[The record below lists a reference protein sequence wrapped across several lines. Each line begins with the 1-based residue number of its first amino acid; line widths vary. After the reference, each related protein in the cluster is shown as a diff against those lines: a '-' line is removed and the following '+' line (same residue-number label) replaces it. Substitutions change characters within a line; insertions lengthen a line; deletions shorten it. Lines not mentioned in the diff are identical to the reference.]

1 MEDSV
6 TMSKYSKL
14 LFIIAFTAL
23 ISACSYDSSKV
34 IVAEYDDSKISLS
47 EFEQA
52 YLKNTGNL
60 EAAKKDSISALK
72 NFLDLYVNYKM
83 KLKDADVRGYK
94 TDPALQKEITDYK
107 VAIGQTLY
115 LEKELFDPWMKN
127 LYERRKKEY
136 RVSHIFLV
144 PDSSRNEEQTVAFA
158 KELIQR
164 IKNGDDF
171 GKLAAE
177 YSKDNYTKGRGGDVY
192 YVVSGNIVSP
202 SLDDAVYSIKSAGE
216 VYPEPVK
223 SSFGYHIIK
232 VTDIVKRKPFIKA
245 LHILAAFKDS
255 TGTTDTAKALA
266 KIKDVEAR
274 IKAGEDFKEL
284 AKKYS
289 DDPGSGKRGGD
300 LGKFERGKMV
310 MEFDDAAFKLNKD
323 EISSIIK
330 TQFGYHIIKVYEIGE
345 LPTFEEDKE
354 NLKDLFQRTRYKNE
368 YDILV
373 DTLKVKYGFKLN
385 ETTLQNIIDVKDT
398 TKLTVDFKGM
408 ELSKKFGKDELFVM
422 KSDLYSVDSLLA
434 YMTRQK
440 NMLLKPIS
448 KGLITDALYFYT
460 TSLAL
465 RYKSL
470 EFDKE
475 NKDFAALMDDYE
487 SGVYLF
493 KLLEDEVWNKIE
505 IDSVS
510 LFNYWN
516 STKEKYNYGDR
527 VKYNFLYS
535 KNDSTIYNFYS
546 MLKSGAEFD
555 TLMTKNI
562 DKRELGNRINEKDFV
577 DAQSDELSIAANRL
591 ETDGDYSAPLKYKDG
606 WAIVRLVAKDGAR
619 EKTFEEA
626 KAEASS
632 LYQESESKR
641 LENDFINSLKVKYKP
656 VLNYEELER
665 AFK

>member
-14 LFIIAFTAL
+14 FLIIALIAL

-34 IVAEYDDSKISLS
+34 IVAEYDDSTISLS

-52 YLKNTGNL
+52 YLKNTGNR
-60 EAAKKDSISALK
+60 EAAKKDTITALK
-72 NFLDLYVNYKM
+72 NFLNLYVNYKM
-83 KLKDADVRGYK
+83 KLKDAEARGYK
-94 TDPALQKEITDYK
+94 NDPVLQKEITDYK
-107 VAIGQTLY
+107 VAIGQTIY

-144 PDSSRNEEQTVAFA
+144 PDSSRNEEQTVALA

-164 IKNGDDF
+164 IKNGEDF

-202 SLDDAVYSIKSAGE
+202 SLDDAVYAIKKAGE

-232 VTDIVKRKPFIKA
+232 VTDIVKRKPFLKA

-274 IKAGEDFKEL
+274 LKAGEDFKEL

-289 DDPGSGKRGGD
+289 DDPGSGKKGGD

-323 EISSIIK
+323 EVSPIIK

-368 YDILV
+368 YDVLV

-385 ETTLQNIIDVKDT
+385 EATLKNIIDFNDT
-398 TKLTVDFKGM
+398 TKLTVDFREM
-408 ELSKKFGKDELFVM
+408 EISKKFGNDELFVM
-422 KSDLYSVDSLLA
+422 NRDIYSVDSLLA

-448 KGLITDALYFYT
+448 KGLITDALYFYS

-487 SGVYLF
+487 NGVYLF

-505 IDSVS
+505 IDSLS
-510 LFNYWN
+510 LLNYWN
-516 STKEKYNYGDR
+516 STKEKYTFGDR
-527 VKYNFLYS
+527 VKYNILYS
-535 KNDSTIYNFYS
+535 KNDSTVYNFYS
-546 MLKSGAEFD
+546 MLKSGSNFD
-555 TLMTKNI
+555 TLMAKNS

-577 DAQSDELSIAANRL
+577 DAQSDELAIAANKL
-591 ETDGDYSAPLKYKDG
+591 ANEGDYSSPLKYKEG
-606 WAIVRLVAKDGAR
+606 WAIVRLLTKDSAR

-641 LENDFINSLKVKYKP
+641 LENEFINSLKEKYKP
-656 VLNYEELER
+656 VLNYEKLES

>member
-1 MEDSV
+1 
-6 TMSKYSKL
+6 MSKYSKL

-255 TGTTDTAKALA
+255 TGTTDSVKALA

>member
-14 LFIIAFTAL
+14 LFIVAFTAL

-60 EAAKKDSISALK
+60 EAAKKDSITALK

-516 STKEKYNYGDR
+516 NTKGKYNFGNR
-527 VKYNFLYS
+527 VKYNTLYS

-546 MLKSGAEFD
+546 MLKSGIDFD
-555 TLMTKNI
+555 TLMIKNI

-577 DAQSDELSIAANRL
+577 DAQSDELSIAANKL
-591 ETDGDYSAPLKYKDG
+591 ENDGDYSSPLKYKDG

>member
-6 TMSKYSKL
+6 TMSKFSKL
-14 LFIIAFTAL
+14 FFIVALISL

-34 IVAEYDDSKISLS
+34 IVAEYDDSTISLS

-52 YLKNTGNL
+52 YVKNTGNL
-60 EAAKKDSISALK
+60 EAAKKDTITAYK

-83 KLKDADVRGYK
+83 KLNDAEVRGYK
-94 TDPALQKEITDYK
+94 SDPELQREITDYK
-107 VAIGQTLY
+107 VAIGQTIY

-144 PDSSRNEEQTVAFA
+144 PDSSRNEEQTVALA

-164 IKNGDDF
+164 IKNGEDF
-171 GKLAAE
+171 GKLASE

-202 SLDDAVYSIKSAGE
+202 SLDDAVYAIKTAGE

-232 VTDIVKRKPFIKA
+232 VTDIVNRKPYLKA

-255 TGTTDTAKALA
+255 TGTTDTVKALA

-274 IKAGEDFKEL
+274 LKAGEDFKEL

-323 EISSIIK
+323 EVSSIIK

-345 LPTFEEDKE
+345 LPSFEEDKE

-368 YDILV
+368 YDVLV
-373 DTLKVKYGFKLN
+373 DTLKVKYGFKLS
-385 ETTLQNIIDVKDT
+385 EATLQNIIDFKDT
-398 TKLTVDFKGM
+398 TKLTVDYKEM
-408 ELSKKFGKDELFVM
+408 EISKKFGKNELFVM

-448 KGLITDALYFYT
+448 KGLLTDALYFYS

-470 EFDKE
+470 EFDKV

-510 LFNYWN
+510 LLNYWKG
-516 STKEKYNYGDR
+516 TKENYSFGDR
-527 VKYNFLYS
+527 VKYNILYS
-535 KNDSTIYNFYS
+535 KSDSTIYNFYS
-546 MLKSGAEFD
+546 MLKSGNDFD
-555 TLMTKNI
+555 TLMNKNI
-562 DKRELGNRINEKDFV
+562 DKRELGNRLNEKDFV
-577 DAQSDELSIAANRL
+577 DAQSDELSIAANKL
-591 ETDGDYSAPLKYKDG
+591 TNEGDYSAPVKYKDG
-606 WAIVRLVAKDGAR
+606 WAIVRLVAKESAR
-619 EKTFEEA
+619 EKTFDEA

-641 LENDFINSLKVKYKP
+641 LENEFINSLKVKYKP

>member
-255 TGTTDTAKALA
+255 TGTTDSVKALA

>member
-14 LFIIAFTAL
+14 LFIVAFTAL

-385 ETTLQNIIDVKDT
+385 ETTFQNIIDVKDT

-516 STKEKYNYGDR
+516 NTKEKYNFGNR
-527 VKYNFLYS
+527 VKYNTLYS

-546 MLKSGAEFD
+546 MLKSGIDFD
-555 TLMTKNI
+555 TLMIKNI

-577 DAQSDELSIAANRL
+577 DAQSDELSIAANKL
-591 ETDGDYSAPLKYKDG
+591 ENDGDYSSPLKYKDG

>member
-1 MEDSV
+1 
-6 TMSKYSKL
+6 MSKYSKL

-255 TGTTDTAKALA
+255 TGTTDSVKALA

-487 SGVYLF
+487 SGVYIF

>member
-14 LFIIAFTAL
+14 LFIVAFTAL

-60 EAAKKDSISALK
+60 EAAKKDSITALK

-232 VTDIVKRKPFIKA
+232 VTDIVKRKPYIKA

-516 STKEKYNYGDR
+516 NTKGKYNFGNR
-527 VKYNFLYS
+527 VKYNTLYS

-546 MLKSGAEFD
+546 MLKSGIDFD
-555 TLMTKNI
+555 TLMIKNI

-577 DAQSDELSIAANRL
+577 DAQSDELSIAANKL
-591 ETDGDYSAPLKYKDG
+591 ENDGDYSSPLKYKDG

>member
-94 TDPALQKEITDYK
+94 TDSALQKEITDYK

-323 EISSIIK
+323 EVSSIIK

-408 ELSKKFGKDELFVM
+408 GLSKKFGKDELFVM

>member
-94 TDPALQKEITDYK
+94 TDSALQKEITDYK

-255 TGTTDTAKALA
+255 TGTTDSVKALA

>member
-1 MEDSV
+1 MEDPI

-14 LFIIAFTAL
+14 LFIVALISL

-52 YLKNTGNL
+52 YVKNTGNL
-60 EAAKKDSISALK
+60 ESAKKDTITALK

-83 KLKDADVRGYK
+83 KLKEAEVRGYK
-94 TDPALQKEITDYK
+94 SESALQNEITDYK
-107 VAIGQTLY
+107 VAIGQTIY
-115 LEKELFDPWMKN
+115 LEKALFDPWLKN

-144 PDSSRNEEQTVAFA
+144 PDSTRNEEQTVALA
-158 KELIQR
+158 KEIIQR
-164 IKNGDDF
+164 VKNGEDF
-171 GKLAAE
+171 GKLAVE

-202 SLDDAVYSIKSAGE
+202 DLDDAVYAIKNVGD
-216 VYPEPVK
+216 VYSEPVK
-223 SSFGYHIIK
+223 SSFGYHVIK
-232 VTDIVKRKPFIKA
+232 VTDIVDRKPYVKA

-255 TGTTDTAKALA
+255 TGTTDSTKALA

-274 IKAGEDFKEL
+274 LKAGEDFGEL

-310 MEFDDAAFKLNKD
+310 MEFDDAAFKLKKD

-345 LPTFEEDKE
+345 LPTFEADKE
-354 NLKDLFQRTRYKNE
+354 NIKDLFQRTRYKNE
-368 YDILV
+368 YDKLI
-373 DTLKVKYGFKLN
+373 DTLKVKYGFKIN
-385 ETTLQNIIDVKDT
+385 EEILKNIIELNDT
-398 TKLTVDFKGM
+398 TKLIVDFKEM
-408 ELSKKFGKDELFVM
+408 DISKKFGNNELFM
-422 KSDLYSVDSLLA
+422 LNTDIYSVDSLLA

-440 NMLLKPIS
+440 NMLLKPVS
-448 KGLITDALYFYT
+448 KGLITDALYFYSS
-460 TSLAL
+460 SLVL

-505 IDSVS
+505 IDSTS
-510 LFNYWN
+510 LYNYWKD
-516 STKEKYNYGDR
+516 TKEKYTFGDR
-527 VKYNFLYS
+527 VKFNLLYS
-535 KNDSTIYNFYS
+535 KSDSTAYNYFS
-546 MLKSGAEFD
+546 LLKSGNDFD
-555 TLMTKNI
+555 TLMTKNTE
-562 DKRELGNRINEKDFV
+562 KRELGNRINEKDFV
-577 DAQSDELSIAANRL
+577 DAELDEFSKAANKL
-591 ETDGDYSAPLKYKDG
+591 SNKADYSAPFKYKEG
-606 WAIVRLVAKDGAR
+606 WALVKLIAKDGAR

-641 LENDFINSLKVKYKP
+641 LENEFINSLKEKYKP

>member
-14 LFIIAFTAL
+14 LFIVAFTAL

-60 EAAKKDSISALK
+60 EAAKKDSITALK

-460 TSLAL
+460 TSLVL

-516 STKEKYNYGDR
+516 NTKGKYNFGNR
-527 VKYNFLYS
+527 VKYNTLYS

-546 MLKSGAEFD
+546 MLKSGIDFD
-555 TLMTKNI
+555 TLMIKNI

-577 DAQSDELSIAANRL
+577 DAQSDELSIAANKL
-591 ETDGDYSAPLKYKDG
+591 ENDGDYSSPLKYKDG

>member
-14 LFIIAFTAL
+14 LFIVAFTAL

-60 EAAKKDSISALK
+60 EAAKKDSITALK

-460 TSLAL
+460 TSLVL

-516 STKEKYNYGDR
+516 NTKGKYNFGNR
-527 VKYNFLYS
+527 VKYNTLYS

-546 MLKSGAEFD
+546 MLKSGIDFD
-555 TLMTKNI
+555 TLMIKNI
-562 DKRELGNRINEKDFV
+562 DKRELGNKINEKDFV
-577 DAQSDELSIAANRL
+577 DAQSDELSIAANKL
-591 ETDGDYSAPLKYKDG
+591 ENDGDYSSPLKYKDG

>member
-1 MEDSV
+1 
-6 TMSKYSKL
+6 MSKYSKL
-14 LFIIAFTAL
+14 FFILALMSL
-23 ISACSYDSSKV
+23 ISACSYDSSKI
-34 IVAEYDDSKISLS
+34 IVAKYDDSQINLK

-52 YLKNTGNL
+52 YVKNTGNL
-60 EAAKKDSISALK
+60 ESAKKDTITALQ

-83 KLKDADVRGYK
+83 KLKDAEVRGYK
-94 TDPALQKEITDYK
+94 SDPTLQREITDYK
-107 VAIGQTLY
+107 VAIGQTIY
-115 LEKELFDPWMKN
+115 LEKALFDPWLKN
-127 LYERRKKEY
+127 LYERRKKEF
-136 RVSHIFLV
+136 RVSHIFLT
-144 PDSSRNEEQTVAFA
+144 PDSSHNEEQTIALA
-158 KELIQR
+158 KEIIQK
-164 IKNGDDF
+164 IKNGEDF

-202 SLDDAVYSIKSAGE
+202 SLDDAVYSISKPGE
-216 VYPEPVK
+216 IYSEPVK

-232 VTDIVKRKPFIKA
+232 VTDIVNRKPYVKA

-255 TGTTDTAKALA
+255 TGTTDSVKALA
-266 KIKDVEAR
+266 KINDIEAR
-274 IKAGEDFKEL
+274 LKAGEDFKEL

-310 MEFDDAAFKLNKD
+310 MEFDEAAFKLNKD
-323 EISSIIK
+323 EVSSIIK
-330 TQFGYHIIKVYEIGE
+330 TQFGYHIIKVYEIGK

-368 YDILV
+368 YDKLV
-373 DTLKVKYGFKLN
+373 DTLKVKYAFKLN
-385 ETTLQNIIDVKDT
+385 EESFKNIIDFSDT
-398 TKLTVDFKGM
+398 TKLTVDFKEM
-408 ELSKKFGKDELFVM
+408 EISKKFGNNELFVI
-422 KSDLYSVDSLLA
+422 KNDHYSVDSLLA

-440 NMLLKPIS
+440 NMLLKPVS
-448 KGLITDALYFYT
+448 KGLISDALYFYS

-475 NKDFAALMDDYE
+475 NKDFAGLMDDYE

-505 IDSVS
+505 IDSAS
-510 LFNYWN
+510 LYNYW
-516 STKEKYNYGDR
+516 SGTKDKYNFGDR
-527 VKYNFLYS
+527 VKYNLIYS
-535 KNDSTIYNFYS
+535 KSDSTVYNFFNL
-546 MLKSGAEFD
+546 LKSGSNFD
-555 TLMTKNI
+555 SLMIKNI
-562 DKRELGNRINEKDFV
+562 DKRELGNRVNEKDFV
-577 DAQSDELSIAANRL
+577 DIELDELSKAANKL
-591 ETDGDYSAPLKYKDG
+591 ANVGDYSSPVKYKEG
-606 WAIVRLVAKDGAR
+606 WAIVKLIAKDGTR
-619 EKTFEEA
+619 EKSFEEA

-632 LYQESESKR
+632 LFQESESKR
-641 LENDFINSLKVKYKP
+641 LENEFINKLKEKYKP

>member
-14 LFIIAFTAL
+14 LFIVAFTAL

-60 EAAKKDSISALK
+60 EAAKKDSITALK

-144 PDSSRNEEQTVAFA
+144 PDSSRNEEQSVAFA

-255 TGTTDTAKALA
+255 TGTTDSVKALA

-460 TSLAL
+460 TSLVL

-516 STKEKYNYGDR
+516 NTKGKYNFGNR
-527 VKYNFLYS
+527 VKYNTLYS

-546 MLKSGAEFD
+546 MLKSGIDFD
-555 TLMTKNI
+555 TLMIKNI
-562 DKRELGNRINEKDFV
+562 DKRELGNKINEKDFV
-577 DAQSDELSIAANRL
+577 DAQSDELSIAANKL
-591 ETDGDYSAPLKYKDG
+591 ENDGDYSSPLKYKDG

>member
-1 MEDSV
+1 
-6 TMSKYSKL
+6 
-14 LFIIAFTAL
+14 
-23 ISACSYDSSKV
+23 
-34 IVAEYDDSKISLS
+34 
-47 EFEQA
+47 
-52 YLKNTGNL
+52 
-60 EAAKKDSISALK
+60 
-72 NFLDLYVNYKM
+72 
-83 KLKDADVRGYK
+83 
-94 TDPALQKEITDYK
+94 
-107 VAIGQTLY
+107 VAIGQTIY

-144 PDSSRNEEQTVAFA
+144 PDSSRNEEQTVALA

-164 IKNGDDF
+164 IKNGEDF
-171 GKLAAE
+171 GKLASE

-202 SLDDAVYSIKSAGE
+202 SLDDAVYAIKTAGE

-232 VTDIVKRKPFIKA
+232 VTDIVNRKPYLKA

-255 TGTTDTAKALA
+255 TGTTDTVKALA

-274 IKAGEDFKEL
+274 LKAGEDFKEL

-323 EISSIIK
+323 EVSSIIK

-345 LPTFEEDKE
+345 LPSFEEDKE

-368 YDILV
+368 YDVLV
-373 DTLKVKYGFKLN
+373 DTLKVKYGFKLS
-385 ETTLQNIIDVKDT
+385 EATLQNIIDFKDT
-398 TKLTVDFKGM
+398 TKLTVDYKEM
-408 ELSKKFGKDELFVM
+408 EISKKFGKNELFVM

-448 KGLITDALYFYT
+448 KGLLTDALYFYS

-470 EFDKE
+470 EFDKV

-510 LFNYWN
+510 LLNYWKG
-516 STKEKYNYGDR
+516 TKENYSFGDR
-527 VKYNFLYS
+527 VKYNILYS
-535 KNDSTIYNFYS
+535 KSDSTIYNFYS
-546 MLKSGAEFD
+546 MLKSGNDFD
-555 TLMTKNI
+555 TLMNKNI
-562 DKRELGNRINEKDFV
+562 DKRELGNRLNEKDFV
-577 DAQSDELSIAANRL
+577 DAQSDELSIAANKL
-591 ETDGDYSAPLKYKDG
+591 TNEGDYSAPVKYKDG
-606 WAIVRLVAKDGAR
+606 WAIVRLVAKESAR
-619 EKTFEEA
+619 EKTFDEA

-641 LENDFINSLKVKYKP
+641 LENEFINSLKVKYKP

>member
-1 MEDSV
+1 
-6 TMSKYSKL
+6 MSKFSKL
-14 LFIIAFTAL
+14 FFIVALISL

-34 IVAEYDDSKISLS
+34 IVAEYDDSTISLS

-52 YLKNTGNL
+52 YVKNTGNL
-60 EAAKKDSISALK
+60 EAAKKDTITAYK

-83 KLKDADVRGYK
+83 KLNDAEVRGYK
-94 TDPALQKEITDYK
+94 SDPELQREITDYK
-107 VAIGQTLY
+107 VAIGQTIY

-144 PDSSRNEEQTVAFA
+144 PDSSRNEEQTVALA

-164 IKNGDDF
+164 IKNGEDF
-171 GKLAAE
+171 GKLASE

-202 SLDDAVYSIKSAGE
+202 SLDDAVYAIKTAGE

-232 VTDIVKRKPFIKA
+232 VTDIVNRKPYLKA

-255 TGTTDTAKALA
+255 TGTTDTVKALA

-274 IKAGEDFKEL
+274 LKAGEDFKEL

-323 EISSIIK
+323 EVSSIIK

-345 LPTFEEDKE
+345 LPSFEEDKE

-368 YDILV
+368 YDVLV
-373 DTLKVKYGFKLN
+373 DTLKVKYGFKLS
-385 ETTLQNIIDVKDT
+385 EATLQNIIDFKDT
-398 TKLTVDFKGM
+398 TKLTVDYKEM
-408 ELSKKFGKDELFVM
+408 EISKKFGKNELFVM

-448 KGLITDALYFYT
+448 KGLLTDALYFYS

-470 EFDKE
+470 EFDKV

-510 LFNYWN
+510 LLNYWKG
-516 STKEKYNYGDR
+516 TKENYSFGDR
-527 VKYNFLYS
+527 VKYNILYS
-535 KNDSTIYNFYS
+535 KSDSTIYNFYS
-546 MLKSGAEFD
+546 MLKSGNDFD
-555 TLMTKNI
+555 TLMNKNI
-562 DKRELGNRINEKDFV
+562 DKRELGNRLNEKDFV
-577 DAQSDELSIAANRL
+577 DAQSDELSIAANKL
-591 ETDGDYSAPLKYKDG
+591 TNEGDYSAPVKYKDG
-606 WAIVRLVAKDGAR
+606 WAIVRLVAKESAR
-619 EKTFEEA
+619 EKTFDEA

-641 LENDFINSLKVKYKP
+641 LENEFINSLKVKYKP